1 MASMMPSRSPPR
13 NAPGMEPMPPNT
25 AAVKALMPGMEPVVG
40 MREVL
45 NEQSSTPAMA
55 ASAEPMANV
64 AEMVALTLMPISCA
78 AALSSEQARMAL
90 PILLLLTKSVSAI
103 MMTTQAEIVRR
114 EM

>member
-1 MASMMPSRSPPR
+1 
-13 NAPGMEPMPPNT
+13 MEPMPPNT

-40 MREVL
+40 MSDVL

-64 AEMVALTLMPISCA
+64 AEMVALTLMPMSWA

-103 MMTTQAEIVRR
+103 MMTIQTEIVRR
-114 EM
+114 EI